1 MKYEDFKCFYISTR
15 ENKIRKARVMAIS
28 NIQETLLMYTKQK
41 AMINE
46 KLSDI
51 MFDMLNASKDSSNI
65 QSKYNT
71 KLQNYY
77 YQYENDTIDQT
88 EYQNITE
95 QMEKEREYELAN
107 LNSWETELEL
117 DKNNYETRL
126 NEVTTFES
134 TWTKL
139 LQTNVK
145 TDFTYGGAQQ

>member
-1 MKYEDFKCFYISTR
+1 
-15 ENKIRKARVMAIS
+15 MAIS

-41 AMINE
+41 SMINE

-51 MFDMLNASKDSSNI
+51 MIDMLNASKDSSNI

>member
-1 MKYEDFKCFYISTR
+1 
-15 ENKIRKARVMAIS
+15 MAIS

-41 AMINE
+41 SMLND

-51 MFDMLNASKDSSNI
+51 MFDLLNASKDSAEI
-65 QSKYNT
+65 QSKYND
-71 KLQNYY
+71 KIQYY
-77 YQYENDTIDQT
+77 YYTYYNEEDNTYYET
-88 EYQNITE
+88 ITE
-95 QMEKEREYELAN
+95 ELEKQREFDLAN

-126 NEVTTFES
+126 NEVTTFEA

-145 TDFTYGGAQQ
+145 NDFTYGGAQQ